1 MSKIYSKFLSVL
13 SFGCA
18 ILLAT
23 VLFTSCVNTK
33 RAAYFYGI
41 GDTTIRSPYNKIPEP
56 VIVQNDILTISVS
69 SANPQADA
77 VYNAPNALLTQSGS
91 VVAGS
96 LGAQVTGYLVNS
108 EGFIQF
114 PTLGNIKVVGLT
126 KKEIKTSITNQLID
140 KKLLIDPVVTIRFIN
155 FRVTVMGEVKNPTVI
170 SVPSEKMSLLE
181 ALGMAGDLTVY
192 GKRENILL
200 IREENGEK
208 IIKRINLNSTDLLY
222 SPYYYLQSNDIIYV
236 EANAAKLSSAERSM
250 QILPIAL
257 SGLSVLAVIVG
268 LILK

>member
-1 MSKIYSKFLSVL
+1 MST
-13 SFGCA
+13 A
-18 ILLAT
+18 
-23 VLFTSCVNTK
+23 CVNTK

-41 GDTTIRSPYNKIPEP
+41 GDTTISSPNNKIPEP

-69 SANPQADA
+69 SPNPEADL
-77 VYNAPNALLTQSGS
+77 VFNAPNTLMTQSGS
-91 VVAGS
+91 VLGGT

-114 PTLGNIKVVGLT
+114 PMLGNIKVAGLT
-126 KKEIKTSITNQLID
+126 KREIKALITNQLID
-140 KKLLIDPVVTIRFIN
+140 KKLLVDPVVTIRFIN
-155 FRVTVMGEVKNPTVI
+155 FRITVMGEVRNPTVI

-181 ALGMAGDLTVY
+181 ALGMAGDLTVF

-200 IREENGEK
+200 IREENDSK
-208 IIKRINLNSTDLLY
+208 IIRRINLNSTDLLN
-222 SPYYYLQSNDIIYV
+222 SPYYYLKSNDIIYV